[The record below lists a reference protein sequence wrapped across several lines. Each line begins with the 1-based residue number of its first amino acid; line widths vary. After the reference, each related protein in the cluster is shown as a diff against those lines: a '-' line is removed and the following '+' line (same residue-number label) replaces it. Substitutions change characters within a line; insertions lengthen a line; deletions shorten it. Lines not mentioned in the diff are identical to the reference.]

1 MNMRRQTG
9 TTLIELVI
17 AIVIISIAASAI
29 LTVFTTT
36 VGSSA
41 DPMIRHQAVAIAEAY
56 LEEIALRSFADPE
69 LPDGEASR
77 DLYDDVDDYNGLVD
91 AGARDQFGN
100 ALAGLGDYTVTV
112 AVAASSALPSI
123 ASTDLFLIS
132 VTITHAANIDF
143 TISAYRANY

>member
-1 MNMRRQTG
+1 MPDRRIRQRSRLASLLAG
-9 TTLIELVI
+9 GLDVWPVRLVMLV
-17 AIVIISIAASAI
+17 AVGVGRCPQDVVPGVVGGRSDRTQAS
-29 LTVFTTT
+29 L
-36 VGSSA
+36 VGG
-41 DPMIRHQAVAIAEAY
+41 V
-56 LEEIALRSFADPE
+56 
-69 LPDGEASR
+69 G
-77 DLYDDVDDYNGLVD
+77 
-91 AGARDQFGN
+91 